1 MTPMSPPEE
10 TTRPSGITA
19 LAAFFAFGTL
29 ASGLSAISLLTPGG
43 PLEPIWRLNPRAR
56 QDFAGMGGWA
66 PLLLGAVCLACAAAA
81 CGFFGGRRWGYRLG
95 VALLLV
101 NLTGDLV
108 SGALGAEP
116 RAIAGIPVVAL
127 LLWYLSSSKVRAFF
141 LSAAERRFP
150 LPGGD
155 RPPKYH

>member
-1 MTPMSPPEE
+1 MSPPKM

-19 LAAFFAFGTL
+19 LAGFFAFGTI
-29 ASGLSAISLLTPGG
+29 ASGLSAISLLNPGG
-43 PLEPIWRLNPRAR
+43 SLEPMWRLNPRAR
-56 QDFAGMGGWA
+56 EAFAGMGAWA

-81 CGFFGGRRWGYRLG
+81 CGFFAGRRWGYRLG

-101 NLTGDLV
+101 NLAGDLV

-116 RAIAGIPVVAL
+116 RAFAGVPVVAL

-141 LSAAERRFP
+141 RPASSGQVA

-155 RPPKYH
+155 QPPKYH